1 MKKEN
6 LSLESNKMETQVQGN
21 LLIEKISLANNS
33 QLDALWAI
41 LKYRDMG
48 ILRKVLAMC
57 EVLNLDS
64 EEIVSNLPQDENGRV
79 YDSKNRFLLSRA
91 LLKATKES
99 V

>member
-64 EEIVSNLPQDENGRV
+64 EEIVSNLPQDENGRIF
-79 YDSKNRFLLSRA
+79 DSKNRYLLSKA
-91 LLKATKES
+91 LVEAS
-99 V
+99 NQC